1 MDIQE
6 MKKNAAF
13 LIENVKGVDI
23 PGSASF
29 GIRYKKLVDFAK
41 LYGITD
47 PKYIGS
53 EEDGIIAC
61 HGFANF
67 FTIKAVY
74 KLLIGFNVEQDGKP
88 RGIMLDPGY
97 LLHTAN
103 VYNWDECADVKPGD
117 RLTATGKCTDAWLNE
132 KNMMLFYKFLVKVV
146 NQNEE
151 PVCNVT
157 ITAGVRKGGY

>member
-1 MDIQE
+1 MDIEE

-23 PGSASF
+23 PGAASF
-29 GIRYKKLVDFAK
+29 GARYKKLVDFAK

-47 PKYIGS
+47 PKYVGS
-53 EEDGIIAC
+53 EEDGIVAC

-74 KLLIGFNVEQDGKP
+74 KLLIGFNVVQDGKP

-103 VYNWDECADVKPGD
+103 VYNWEGCADVKPGD
-117 RLTATGKCTDAWLNE
+117 RLTATGKCIDAWLNE
-132 KNMMLFYKFLVKVV
+132 KNKMLFYKFLVKVV

-151 PVCNVT
+151 PVCKVT

>member
-1 MDIQE
+1 MDIEE
-6 MKKNAAF
+6 MKKNATF

-23 PGSASF
+23 PGAASF
-29 GIRYKKLVDFAK
+29 GVRYKKLVDFAK

-47 PKYIGS
+47 PKYVGS
-53 EEDGIIAC
+53 EEDGIVAC

-74 KLLIGFNVEQDGKP
+74 KLLIGFNVVQDGKP

-103 VYNWDECADVKPGD
+103 VYNWEGCVDVKSGD
-117 RLTATGKCTDAWLNE
+117 RLTATGKCIDAWLNE
-132 KNMMLFYKFLVKVV
+132 KNMMLFYKFLVNVL

-151 PVCNVT
+151 NVCKVT

>member
-1 MDIQE
+1 MEIEE
-6 MKKNAAF
+6 MKKNAKF

-23 PGSASF
+23 PGAASF
-29 GIRYKKLVDFAK
+29 GVRYKKLVDFAK

-47 PKYIGS
+47 RKYVGS

-74 KLLIGFNVEQDGKP
+74 KLLIGFNVVQDGKP

-103 VYNWDECADVKPGD
+103 VYNWEECNDVKPGD
-117 RLTATGKCTDAWLNE
+117 RLTATGKCIDAWLNE
-132 KNMMLFYKFLVKVV
+132 KNMMLFYKFLVNVV

-151 PVCNVT
+151 TVCKVT